1 MASAKRDIRS
11 IIDSFSDDL
20 ILIAQDIAR
29 ERVERA
35 VLEWQAKNEKLLA
48 KKSIQDEKAQ
58 RLEEKARRNQLAL
71 ERIER
76 VAEKRRAREEKKA
89 AERALRLEQR
99 MISDSTDKPER
110 KPGRGRKSGGI
121 LGEAAAKKEPT
132 PPPLF
137 VHKRPAMARYSSS
150 SAAMKKRRS
159 RPLRTRVEPMAMTPQ
174 RPVRR
179 SRPSRPLS
187 LSNSASVCRCVDSG
201 TPGLPS
207 R

>member
-35 VLEWQAKNEKLLA
+35 VSEWQAKNEKLLA

-58 RLEEKARRNQLAL
+58 RLEEKARKNQLAL

-76 VAEKRRAREEKKA
+76 VAEKRRAREEQKA

-99 MISDSTDKPER
+99 MISDSTEKPEK
-110 KPGRGRKSGGI
+110 KPGRGRKSGGL
-121 LGEAAAKKEPT
+121 LGESAAKKEPT

-137 VHKRPAMARYSSS
+137 VHKRRRDGEIQQLKRDEAPPPNATAAPINGANSNGANGNGANS
-150 SAAMKKRRS
+150 SAAPS
-159 RPLRTRVEPMAMTPQ
+159 APVVPEQLR
-174 RPVRR
+174 
-179 SRPSRPLS
+179 L
-187 LSNSASVCRCVDSG
+187 
-201 TPGLPS
+201 GL
-207 R
+207 

>member
-35 VLEWQAKNEKLLA
+35 VAEWQAKNEKLLA
-48 KKSIQDEKAQ
+48 KKSLQDEKAQ
-58 RLEEKARRNQLAL
+58 RLQEKARKNQLAL

-99 MISDSTDKPER
+99 MIADSSEKPEK
-110 KPGRGRKSGGI
+110 KPGRARKSGGL
-121 LGEAAAKKEPT
+121 LGESGAKKEPT

-137 VHKRPAMARYSSS
+137 VHKRRRDGEIQQLKRGDEEAPLPAI
-150 SAAMKKRRS
+150 AA
-159 RPLRTRVEPMAMTPQ
+159 
-174 RPVRR
+174 
-179 SRPSRPLS
+179 PSNGAN
-187 LSNSASVCRCVDSG
+187 SNGAPTTIASVSANVPEQLRL
-201 TPGLPS
+201 GL
-207 R
+207 

>member
-35 VLEWQAKNEKLLA
+35 VAEWQAKNEKILA
-48 KKSIQDEKAQ
+48 KKSRQDEKTQ
-58 RLEEKARRNQLAL
+58 RLEEKARKNQLAL

-76 VAEKRRAREEKKA
+76 VAEKRRAREEQKA

-99 MISDSTDKPER
+99 LISDAEKPER
-110 KPGRGRKSGGI
+110 KPRGRKSGG
-121 LGEAAAKKEPT
+121 LLSEAAAKKEPT

-137 VHKRPAMARYSSS
+137 VHKRRRDGGIQQL
-150 SAAMKKRRS
+150 KRGDD
-159 RPLRTRVEPMAMTPQ
+159 E
-174 RPVRR
+174 
-179 SRPSRPLS
+179 
-187 LSNSASVCRCVDSG
+187 G
-201 TPGLPS
+201 TPTNAAPASGSGAHANGASAPSSPLTPVAVAAAVPGEQLRLGL
-207 R
+207 

>member
-35 VLEWQAKNEKLLA
+35 VAEWQAKNEKLLA

-58 RLEEKARRNQLAL
+58 RLEEKARKNQLAL

-99 MISDSTDKPER
+99 MISDSTEKPER
-110 KPGRGRKSGGI
+110 KSGRGRKSGG
-121 LGEAAAKKEPT
+121 LLSEAAAKKEPT

-137 VHKRPAMARYSSS
+137 VHKRRRDGEIQQLKRGDEETSLAGAASAPANGANSNGAPAP
-150 SAAMKKRRS
+150 SAPVS
-159 RPLRTRVEPMAMTPQ
+159 TVPEQLR
-174 RPVRR
+174 
-179 SRPSRPLS
+179 L
-187 LSNSASVCRCVDSG
+187 
-201 TPGLPS
+201 GL
-207 R
+207 